1 MHVNRESGEES
12 GPFFFFVSNLL
23 QQHVQFYAK
32 QKTHISNV
40 NLIPKEEKARYCNE
54 KNRNMQ
60 FL

>member
-12 GPFFFFVSNLL
+12 GPFFFVSNLF

-32 QKTHISNV
+32 RKTHISNV
-40 NLIPKEEKARYCNE
+40 NLIPKEEKVRYCNE
-54 KNRNMQ
+54 NRNMQ